1 VHTYDFPNPFT
12 FRDSKETLNM
22 SLAVHIRQHGGPE
35 VLELVDVPV
44 GEPGPGQVRIRHHAI
59 GLNFIDVYH
68 RSGLYPLTLPSGI
81 GMEGAGVIEAV
92 GEGVPTCRWVTA
104 PPTPAHRPAATAL
117 CV

>member
-1 VHTYDFPNPFT
+1 
-12 FRDSKETLNM
+12 M

-81 GMEGAGVIEAV
+81 GMEGAGVI
-92 GEGVPTCRWVTA
+92 GL
-104 PPTPAHRPAATAL
+104 PAASTQGGSAAHAGIAIAPSRARVSKDNAGECRRRL
-117 CV
+117 LPRMMVPLV